1 MEDLDRN
8 FDGDGHWLDHLYLRL
23 KSKESL
29 FSKGWGDEKLTKKI
43 VNLESLTEK
52 PRPLNIHF
60 MRREEEKKYTS
71 LEAVFKSPYVDFPL
85 PKNSEQGFL
94 EFILPKG
101 VDLFQKGSKPPLILL
116 MPASGDDTF
125 SYRKKKIAIPLAQ
138 KGIASVLLEIPFY
151 GRRKPDYQ
159 EETNIGLVSD
169 FALMLYMSYQEGR
182 SILYSFFKNGFY
194 HLGVSGFSMGGFF
207 ASGIAASL
215 PFPVALVA
223 ALTGNT
229 IADTLVYGHCQQSC
243 HWNALMGN
251 QSKISAQKKL
261 YKILNFIGNLE
272 VLPPPSSLTTSLL
285 INAQE
290 DAYIPPINAKK
301 LKLLWK
307 GVDQVWLPG
316 GHFTAIFKGAP
327 IVVDALELAIKN
339 LKYPRRRGLGEKPF
353 QTLHSFS
360 P

>member
-23 KSKESL
+23 KSKDTL

-52 PRPLNIHF
+52 PRDLNIHF
-60 MRREEEKKYTS
+60 TKRVEEKKFTS
-71 LEAVFKSPYVDFPL
+71 LEATFKNPFIEFPL

-101 VDLFQKGSKPPLILL
+101 VDLFEKSSKPPLVLL

-125 SYRKKKIAIPLAQ
+125 TYRRRKLAIPLAQ
-138 KGIASVLLEIPFY
+138 KGIASVMLEIPFY
-151 GRRKPDYQ
+151 GRRKPEAQ

-194 HLGVSGFSMGGFF
+194 NLGVSGFSMGGFF
-207 ASGIAASL
+207 ASGIASSL
-215 PFPVALVA
+215 PFPTALVA

-229 IADTLVYGHCQQSC
+229 IADTLVYGNCQQSC
-243 HWNALMGN
+243 DWNALIGN
-251 QSKISAQKKL
+251 QSKVFAQKKL
-261 YKILNFIGNLE
+261 YNILDFIGNLE
-272 VLPPPSSLTTSLL
+272 VLPPPPYLATSLL

-307 GVDQVWLPG
+307 GVDQIWIPG
-316 GHFTAIFKGAP
+316 GHFTTIFKGAP
-327 IVVDALELAIKN
+327 IVVDALELAFKS
-339 LKYPRRRGLGEKPF
+339 LKSPKKRDLGERPF
-353 QTLHSFS
+353 RDLSSFS